1 MEPERDVHKPWEE
14 LFHVSPCWKPSV
26 KCSYDGYDSGG
37 KVGPPN
43 QTTETLR
50 TQKILC
56 STFFFIFEFS
66 LFTYIAKQT
75 NKYAYEEGVTP
86 IDAGHDR
93 DEKNEQFTNR
103 VRKRMLELS
112 IALPVSAF
120 ATKLLKTMSLH
131 GLDI

>member
-56 STFFFIFEFS
+56 STFSFLNFRYLPTS
-66 LFTYIAKQT
+66 QNKQI
-75 NKYAYEEGVTP
+75 NM
-86 IDAGHDR
+86 
-93 DEKNEQFTNR
+93 
-103 VRKRMLELS
+103 RM
-112 IALPVSAF
+112 
-120 ATKLLKTMSLH
+120 KK
-131 GLDI
+131 G